1 MAIMKHAI
9 AIILLCL
16 PAQLSAGGRC
26 PIAEANRHAIARA
39 SMAKPAASRV
49 EIVRAQKIRAILA
62 WQRAVLF
69 EQQIL

>member
-1 MAIMKHAI
+1 MKHVVAI
-9 AIILLCL
+9 VLLCL

-26 PIAEANRHAIARA
+26 PFAHAERAEIARTLTP
-39 SMAKPAASRV
+39 KPHRA
-49 EIVRAQKIRAILA
+49 EIARAQKIRALVA